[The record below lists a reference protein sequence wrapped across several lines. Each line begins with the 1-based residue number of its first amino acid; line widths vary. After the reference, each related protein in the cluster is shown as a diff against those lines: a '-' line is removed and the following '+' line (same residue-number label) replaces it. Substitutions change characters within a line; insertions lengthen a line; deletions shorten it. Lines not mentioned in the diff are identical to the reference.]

1 MVAVTLQ
8 TGRFPRVYS
17 ECEIEYTYFRK
28 KSKYYL
34 VLGQKILLFSEK
46 ITMQSITFITGNQKK
61 ADYLARYLGFPIEH
75 QKIDLDEIQSLDL
88 REIVEHKVKQ
98 AYEKV
103 WKPVIV
109 EDVSLEFSALGRLPG
124 TFIRFFIEE
133 MSMEQICSLLDKK
146 DRSAIA
152 RCVFGY
158 YDGIHL
164 EFFEWEIKW
173 SISEKPAGTGGYGFD
188 QIFIPTWYTVT
199 RAELSEIDDQK
210 TYLQMKPFEKVRI
223 FLESL

>member
-1 MVAVTLQ
+1 M
-8 TGRFPRVYS
+8 
-17 ECEIEYTYFRK
+17 YFRK

-34 VLGQKILLFSEK
+34 VLGQKILLFLEK

-98 AYEKV
+98 AYAKV
-103 WKPVIV
+103 RKPVIV

-158 YDGIHL
+158 YDGTHL
-164 EFFEWEIKW
+164 EFFEWWIPG
-173 SISEKPAGTGGYGFD
+173 SIAEKPAGSSGYGFD

-223 FLESL
+223 FLENL